1 MCFQISRIR
10 AMHLTLPSILIWAM
24 GLAILSHA
32 QTVPSPEQPDN
43 HRVTAGSTAKFNL
56 QTRLSSKLSE
66 VGDRL
71 TATVAEAVLDDQGRI
86 AIPEGTPVLG
96 RVTQVQAAR
105 RPQREATM
113 TIVFETL
120 RMSYGVER
128 ITTVVTAIDDFANDE
143 KMKARDEEGRVGAGR
158 SGTRTARNA
167 GMGGGLG
174 ALGGMIIGAAGG
186 GLGAMVGVMGT
197 GALGGVLMTKGDDI
211 RLNPGTILRVRF
223 ERDLTLP
230 VFPAGPTSAPPSA
243 DSFPHLPAPTTQPT
257 PEVGPKAGQGKGR
270 D

>member
-1 MCFQISRIR
+1 
-10 AMHLTLPSILIWAM
+10 
-24 GLAILSHA
+24 
-32 QTVPSPEQPDN
+32 
-43 HRVTAGSTAKFNL
+43 
-56 QTRLSSKLSE
+56 
-66 VGDRL
+66 
-71 TATVAEAVLDDQGRI
+71 
-86 AIPEGTPVLG
+86 
-96 RVTQVQAAR
+96 
-105 RPQREATM
+105 M

-120 RMSYGVER
+120 RMSYGAER
-128 ITTVVTAIDDFANDE
+128 IATVVTAIDDFANDE

-197 GALGGVLMTKGDDI
+197 GALGGMLMTKGDDI

-243 DSFPHLPAPTTQPT
+243 DSFPHLPAPTTQPN

>member
-1 MCFQISRIR
+1 MCFKIGRLR
-10 AMHLTLPSILIWAM
+10 YNHLILIWLILIWTM
-24 GLAILSHA
+24 GLAVLSSA
-32 QTVPSPEQPDN
+32 QTVPTPEQADN
-43 HRVTAGSTAKFNL
+43 HRIAAGSMAKFNL
-56 QTRLSSKLSE
+56 ETRLSSKLSE

-71 TATVAEAVLDDQGRI
+71 TATVAEPVLDDQGRI
-86 AIPEGTPVLG
+86 AIPEGTPVFG

-128 ITTVVTAIDDFANDE
+128 IATVVTAIDDFANDE
-143 KMKARDEEGRVGAGR
+143 KMKAQDEEGRVGAGK

-167 GMGGGLG
+167 GLGGGLG

-186 GLGAMVGVMGT
+186 GLGAMAGAMGT
-197 GALGGVLMTKGDDI
+197 GVLGGVLMTKGDDI

-223 ERDLTLP
+223 ERDVTLP
-230 VFPAGPTSAPPSA
+230 VFPNDPTSTTPLDGSPNLRTTKPKQPPEA
-243 DSFPHLPAPTTQPT
+243 D
-257 PEVGPKAGQGKGR
+257 KAGGQDR
-270 D
+270 

>member
-1 MCFQISRIR
+1 MCINSHIEKMVSWARVI
-10 AMHLTLPSILIWAM
+10 HCILAWMA
-24 GLAILSHA
+24 GLAIVSGA
-32 QTVPSPEQPDN
+32 QTAPLPQQPDT
-43 HRVTAGSTAKFNL
+43 HRVAAGSTAKFNL

-71 TATVAEAVLDDQGRI
+71 TATVAEPVLDEQGRI

-120 RMSYGVER
+120 RMSYGIER
-128 ITTVVTAIDDFANDE
+128 IATVVTAIDDFTNDE
-143 KMKARDEEGRVGAGR
+143 KMKARDEEGRVGAGK
-158 SGTRTARNA
+158 SGARTARNA
-167 GMGGGLG
+167 SLGGGLG
-174 ALGGMIIGAAGG
+174 ALGGMIVGAAGG

-211 RLNPGTILRVRF
+211 RLAPGTILRVRF

-230 VFPAGPTSAPPSA
+230 IFPADPASAAAPA
-243 DSFPHLPAPTTQPT
+243 DSFPQHPAPT
-257 PEVGPKAGQGKGR
+257 PEPSPEADHTRGQ